1 MFTRFAVAST
11 LAVPALL
18 AFSGNQA
25 ATIEF
30 APKAGSSLTKT
41 IVATTSMEMDDM
53 AMTMNGEPSPMMPD
67 IEMSMEVVNTTTV
80 TDEYVALGD
89 GMPKKLARTFDAV
102 GSELEMDVVINM
114 MGEEEA
120 QSPNGSGTS
129 ELEGSTV
136 VFTWNDDDGEYELS
150 FPEGEEGDA
159 ELLEGLTEDMD
170 FRALLPDG
178 ELSEGES
185 YDIDLAG
192 LVDVMAP
199 GGDLKIEMEVD
210 GADGAAM
217 GPDPAMMSDFRQFF
231 EDVVEGSA
239 TGKFVEM
246 REVDGVNVAV
256 IELEMEVTASAD
268 MADMAADVMGG
279 EELPAEMSIDRLDLN
294 MSMEGTG
301 ELLWNVAAGHVHGL
315 SLQAD
320 LEVGM
325 DMAMGMDMGGQ
336 SMDLGMEM
344 AMSGT
349 IKTEVTTQ

>member
-1 MFTRFAVAST
+1 MNPLQLTTPECILFSFRLGSPHGSAFIRLPGFWYVAWNLEPDYDEQVVWECGKLNLTR
-11 LAVPALL
+11 P
-18 AFSGNQA
+18 
-25 ATIEF
+25 E
-30 APKAGSSLTKT
+30 
-41 IVATTSMEMDDM
+41 
-53 AMTMNGEPSPMMPD
+53 
-67 IEMSMEVVNTTTV
+67 
-80 TDEYVALGD
+80 TDEEREDRL
-89 GMPKKLARTFDAV
+89 
-102 GSELEMDVVINM
+102 

-246 REVDGVNVAV
+246 RDVDGVNVAV
-256 IELEMEVTASAD
+256 RV
-268 MADMAADVMGG
+268 
-279 EELPAEMSIDRLDLN
+279 
-294 MSMEGTG
+294 
-301 ELLWNVAAGHVHGL
+301 VAL
-315 SLQAD
+315 
-320 LEVGM
+320 
-325 DMAMGMDMGGQ
+325 
-336 SMDLGMEM
+336 
-344 AMSGT
+344 
-349 IKTEVTTQ
+349 

>member
-1 MFTRFAVAST
+1 MRTQFALATAVAI
-11 LAVPALL
+11 PALF
-18 AFSGNQA
+18 AFSGNEA
-25 ATIEF
+25 AKIEF

-41 IVATTSMEMDDM
+41 FVSTTTMEMDDM

-67 IEMSMEVVNTTTV
+67 IEMSMEMVATTV
-80 TDEYVALGD
+80 VSDEYIALAAGQ
-89 GMPKKLARTFDAV
+89 PKKLSRTYDAV
-102 GSELEMDVVINM
+102 GSELEMDVVMNM
-114 MGEEEA
+114 MGEEES
-120 QSPNGSGTS
+120 QSPNGSGSS

-136 VFTWNDDDGEYELS
+136 IFTWNDEDGEYELS

-159 ELLEGLTEDMD
+159 DLLENLSEDMD
-170 FRALLPDG
+170 YRALLPEG
-178 ELSEGES
+178 ELAEGES
-185 YDIDLAG
+185 YDIDLLG

-210 GADGAAM
+210 GAQAGM

-231 EDVVEGSA
+231 EDAVEGSA

-246 REVDGVNVAV
+246 RDVDGTSVAV
-256 IELEMEVTASAD
+256 IELEMEVAASAD
-268 MADMAADVMGG
+268 MSDMAAEAMGG
-279 EELPAEMSIDRLDLN
+279 EELPAEMSIDRMDLT
-294 MSMEGTG
+294 MSFEGTG
-301 ELLWNVAAGHVHGL
+301 ELLWNVAAGHAHSL

-320 LEVGM
+320 LEIGM

-349 IKTEVTTQ
+349 IKSSMETE

>member
-1 MFTRFAVAST
+1 MRTQFALATAVAI
-11 LAVPALL
+11 PALF
-18 AFSGNQA
+18 AFSGNEA
-25 ATIEF
+25 AKIEF

-41 IVATTSMEMDDM
+41 FVSTTTMEMDDM

-67 IEMSMEVVNTTTV
+67 MEMSMEMVATTV
-80 TDEYVALGD
+80 VSDEYIALAAGQ
-89 GMPKKLARTFDAV
+89 PKKLSRTYDTV
-102 GSELEMDVVINM
+102 GSELEMDVVVNM
-114 MGEEEA
+114 MGEEES
-120 QSPNGSGTS
+120 QSPNGSGSS

-136 VFTWNDDDGEYELS
+136 IFTWNDEDGEYELT

-159 ELLEGLTEDMD
+159 ELLENLSEDMD
-170 FRALLPDG
+170 YRALLPDG
-178 ELSEGES
+178 ELAEGES
-185 YDIDLAG
+185 YDIDLMG

-210 GADGAAM
+210 GAQAGM

-246 REVDGVNVAV
+246 RDVDGTSVAV
-256 IELEMEVTASAD
+256 IELEMEISASAD
-268 MADMAADVMGG
+268 MSEMAAEAMDS
-279 EELPAEMSIDRLDLN
+279 EELPAEMSIDRMDLT
-294 MSMEGTG
+294 MAFEGTG
-301 ELLWNVAAGHVHGL
+301 ELLWNVAAGHAHSF

-349 IKTEVTTQ
+349 IKTSMETE